1 MPQGDLNGQDSLPTL
16 LPSRSEKSRS
26 RAFRRAP
33 GPLHS
38 VVDYGGRN
46 RMAESES
53 LACPGGVSTVHANRS
68 ASGRGEPTPAEDS
81 GVFCVCRNCTR
92 GGRLMRARCAQW
104 RQNLGANHHASGPG
118 TALSNCGLHVGWFSS
133 MRMQAANA
141 DRSWGPRDAWKGVR

>member
-1 MPQGDLNGQDSLPTL
+1 MPQGDLNSQDSLPTL

-53 LACPGGVSTVHANRS
+53 LACPGGCPRYMQTGAHL
-68 ASGRGEPTPAEDS
+68 GEENPPLRRTPEFSVFAETAPEEADS
-81 GVFCVCRNCTR
+81 
-92 GGRLMRARCAQW
+92 
-104 RQNLGANHHASGPG
+104 
-118 TALSNCGLHVGWFSS
+118 
-133 MRMQAANA
+133 
-141 DRSWGPRDAWKGVR
+141 